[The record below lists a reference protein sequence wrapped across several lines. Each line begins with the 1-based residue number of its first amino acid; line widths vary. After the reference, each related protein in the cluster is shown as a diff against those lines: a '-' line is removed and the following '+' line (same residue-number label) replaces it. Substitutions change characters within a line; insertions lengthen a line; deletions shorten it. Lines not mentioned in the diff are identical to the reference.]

1 MLSVLWTLL
10 CLQEKQAE
18 RAKAEEPKPL
28 TDTQLAWQK
37 LQQERAEQDQHQLR
51 PHGPAAPAAPLYTIT
66 WQIRLTSLSNIPLPW
81 AAN

>member
-1 MLSVLWTLL
+1 MCLWTALL

-18 RAKAEEPKPL
+18 KAKAEEPKPL
-28 TDTQLAWQK
+28 TDTQLTWQK
-37 LQQERAEQDQHQLR
+37 LQQERTEQDQHQLR
-51 PHGPAAPAAPLYTIT
+51 PQGPAAPAAPLYTIT